1 MKRFALAALAVLAL
15 TPAAGR
21 ADERPYAF
29 TYEPVTDAAGEH
41 ELELYETY
49 YDPAGDLDDARKWV
63 HQLEVGYGVTDRFDL
78 ALYGVATSTRQ
89 KAFEFTAVKLR
100 GRYKLLDQATAPL
113 SLVLY
118 LEGEKEVVEDKPWVL
133 EEKIIFGRDF
143 GRVGFSVNLIGE
155 QEFVGGA
162 VEKEWGWSAGAAVG
176 VVEGFKIGAETF
188 GAWKRSGGVTETEAW
203 AGPTAV
209 VALPFLRAGA
219 INSAWLTVGV
229 GFGLNATSDDLRAR
243 VEAQGF
249 EVAFEFVH
257 G

>member
-1 MKRFALAALAVLAL
+1 MKRFALPLAALFAVA
-15 TPAAGR
+15 PAAAR

-49 YDPAGDLDDARKWV
+49 YDPAGDLDDARRFV

-78 ALYGVATSTRQ
+78 ALYLVSTTTKA
-89 KAFEFTAVKLR
+89 KAFEFSAVKLR

-118 LEGEKEVVEDKPWVL
+118 LEGEKEVVGDKPWVL

-143 GRVGFSVNLIGE
+143 GRLGFAANLIAE

-162 VEKEWGWSAGAAVG
+162 VEKEWGWSVGASVG
-176 VVEGFKIGAETF
+176 VVEGFKVGAETF
-188 GAWKRSGGVTETEAW
+188 GAIKRSGGVTETEAW
-203 AGPTAV
+203 AGPAAV
-209 VALPFLRAGA
+209 VALPFLRVGA
-219 INSAWLTVGV
+219 INSAWLTLGV
-229 GFGLNATSDDLRAR
+229 GFALNDTSDDLRAR
-243 VEAQGF
+243 ALLGVDF
-249 EVAFEFVH
+249 
-257 G
+257 